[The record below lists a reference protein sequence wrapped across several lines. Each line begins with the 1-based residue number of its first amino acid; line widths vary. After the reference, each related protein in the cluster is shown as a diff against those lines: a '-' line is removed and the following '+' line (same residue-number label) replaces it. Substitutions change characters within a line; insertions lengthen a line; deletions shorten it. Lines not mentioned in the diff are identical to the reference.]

1 MEMKTHPAAE
11 VFPMIGKE
19 ELTALAN
26 DIVQNGQ
33 VHPCIT
39 WNGILVDGRNRI
51 AACKIAGVEPR
62 FEERQFASE
71 SAVIDFII
79 STNER
84 RRHLNPSQ
92 RAMIAAELTKIGS
105 ASLHNKDEKQEGEPA
120 KPEPK
125 PISSEKA
132 AKVMGVSRRSV
143 ESAKKVQTQAPALA
157 GKVKAGE
164 MSVSAAADLADAPT
178 AVNAVAAGDKP
189 ADQAVAEVRAA
200 KAPPK
205 VEPKELEALRK
216 ENEALQKQADEYRM
230 RIEQLGADLESAV
243 SDLKS
248 LQDIVDA
255 KDGLKKAAELEKK
268 TRQREEAMKR
278 QHAAA
283 IQGKSEAVALLKK
296 EQNKVKALEAKLAKL
311 QAK

>member
-39 WNGILVDGRNRI
+39 WNGILIDGRNRI

-62 FEERQFASE
+62 FEERQFASDG
-71 SAVIDFII
+71 AVIDFII

-105 ASLHNKDEKQEGEPA
+105 ASLHKDEKHEGEPA

-216 ENEALQKQADEYRM
+216 ENEALQKQAEEYRIQ
-230 RIEQLGADLESAV
+230 IEQLGADLESAV

-248 LQDIVDA
+248 LQEIVDA

-268 TRQREEAMKR
+268 ARQREESMKR

-296 EQNKVKALEAKLAKL
+296 EQIKVKNMETKLAKL
-311 QAK
+311 QGK